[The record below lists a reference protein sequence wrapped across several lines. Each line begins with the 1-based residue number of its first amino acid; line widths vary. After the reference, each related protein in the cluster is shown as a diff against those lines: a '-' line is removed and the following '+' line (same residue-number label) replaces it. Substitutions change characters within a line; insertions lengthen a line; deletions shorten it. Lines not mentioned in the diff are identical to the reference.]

1 MSCHTRTY
9 SDEYEAK
16 KSVPI
21 VQIATGYT
29 AANGQRTILIV
40 NEALWIPELEHSL
53 MNPNQLRHFGVMVQD
68 NPYSNSPMVIQKDTN
83 KEEFV
88 ACLKSTGTNIYIDT
102 WTPTDRDLQEYPH
115 VVLTSDQ
122 LWDPQVIQF
131 PSTSYTEVQEL
142 EGQNISMVGHDLRR
156 ETVDT
161 EFGDVYHAPI
171 KIFDIKVFNA
181 TQGLC
186 CHWWLI

>member
-1 MSCHTRTY
+1 MHYTERVCDVMPY

-16 KSVPI
+16 KSGPI
-21 VQIATGYT
+21 VQVATGYT
-29 AANGQRTILIV
+29 AAKGQRTILIV

-53 MNPNQLRHFGVMVQD
+53 MTPNQLRHFGVMVQD

-88 ACLKSTGTNIYIDT
+88 ACLKSTGTNIYINT

-122 LWDPQVIQF
+122 LWDPQVIQLTRAR
-131 PSTSYTEVQEL
+131 S
-142 EGQNISMVGHDLRR
+142 GI
-156 ETVDT
+156 
-161 EFGDVYHAPI
+161 
-171 KIFDIKVFNA
+171 
-181 TQGLC
+181 
-186 CHWWLI
+186 

>member
-1 MSCHTRTY
+1 
-9 SDEYEAK
+9 
-16 KSVPI
+16 
-21 VQIATGYT
+21 
-29 AANGQRTILIV
+29 
-40 NEALWIPELEHSL
+40 

-68 NPYSNSPMVIQKDTN
+68 NPYSNSPMVIQQDIN
-83 KEEFV
+83 EEEFV

-131 PSTSYTEVQEL
+131 PGTSHTEVQEL
-142 EGQNISMVGHDLRR
+142 EGRNISVVGHDLRR

-181 TQGLC
+181 RIMLSSVVDIKISEGPLAEDQIMPTRTFLSSARHTNTTPEDLSEIWNISIEQAKMT
-186 CHWWLI
+186 